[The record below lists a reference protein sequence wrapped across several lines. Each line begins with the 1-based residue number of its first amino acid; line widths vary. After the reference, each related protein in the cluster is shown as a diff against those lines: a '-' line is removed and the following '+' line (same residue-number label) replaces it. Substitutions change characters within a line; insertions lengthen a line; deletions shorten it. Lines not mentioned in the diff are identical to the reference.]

1 MRWKTI
7 LSFLFFI
14 IVVGLLLFYWF
25 IPFGETSFETKSYSF
40 NLENQTSDMQF
51 YENMRFLEKDISYR
65 IYDCPLKKSN
75 DMEQS
80 FEIIANKTILDF
92 HEVNSNEDIIVTCDS
107 KNKLEEGMFIAGE
120 GGPTNISISGNFSII
135 LHGKILLIKESE
147 CQLPNVA
154 LHELLH
160 VLGFNHSE
168 NKNNLMYPYLDCKQI
183 ISNDVLNLINEI
195 YSVEN
200 LPDLSFENVSAV
212 MNGKYLD
219 TNVSVRNNGLK
230 ISENVK
236 VKIYSDDKLVKEID
250 FGELDIGRGKEIRIQ
265 NIWVSKINIEE
276 LRFEID
282 YSYDELEKT
291 NNNLVLKIKDEN

>member
-1 MRWKTI
+1 MKFKI
-7 LSFLFFI
+7 FLSFLFFL
-14 IVVGLLLFYWF
+14 IVIGLLLFYWF
-25 IPFGETSFETKSYSF
+25 IPFGKTSFETKSYNF
-40 NLENQTSDMQF
+40 NLENQTSEMQF
-51 YENMRFLEKDISYR
+51 YENMRFLEKDISYK

-75 DMEQS
+75 DMEQA

-92 HEVNSNEDIIVTCDS
+92 YEVNLGEDIIVTCDS

-120 GGPTNISISGNFSII
+120 GGPTNISISGDFSLI
-135 LHGKILLIKESE
+135 LHGKILLIKESD

-168 NKNNLMYPYLDCKQI
+168 NENNLMYPYLNCKQTI
-183 ISNDVLNLINEI
+183 GEDMLNLIDEL
-195 YSVEN
+195 YSIEN
-200 LPDLSFENVSAV
+200 LPDLAFENVSAL

-236 VKIYSDDKLVKEID
+236 VNIYSDDKFVKEID
-250 FGELDIGRGKEIRIQ
+250 FGELDVGRGKEIRIQ
-265 NIWVSKINIEE
+265 NVWVSKINIEQ

-282 YSYDELEKT
+282 YNYDELEKT
-291 NNNLVLKIKDEN
+291 NNNLFLKIKDED

>member
-1 MRWKTI
+1 MKFKI
-7 LSFLFFI
+7 FLSFLFFL
-14 IVVGLLLFYWF
+14 IVIGLLLFYWF
-25 IPFGETSFETKSYSF
+25 IPFGKTSFETKSYNF
-40 NLENQTSDMQF
+40 NLENQTSEMQF
-51 YENMRFLEKDISYR
+51 YENMRFLEKDISYK

-75 DMEQS
+75 DMEQA

-92 HEVNSNEDIIVTCDS
+92 YEVNLGEDIIVTCDS

-120 GGPTNISISGNFSII
+120 GGPTNISISGKFNII
-135 LHGKILLIKESE
+135 LHGKILLIKESD

-168 NKNNLMYPYLDCKQI
+168 NENNLMYPYLNCKQTI
-183 ISNDVLNLINEI
+183 GEDMLNLIDEL
-195 YSVEN
+195 YSIEN
-200 LPDLSFENVSAV
+200 LPDLAFENVSAL

-236 VKIYSDDKLVKEID
+236 VNIYSDDKFVKEID
-250 FGELDIGRGKEIRIQ
+250 FGELDVGRGKEIRIQ
-265 NIWVSKINIEE
+265 NVWVSKINIEQ

-291 NNNLVLKIKDEN
+291 NNNLFLKIKDED

>member
-1 MRWKTI
+1 MKFKI
-7 LSFLFFI
+7 FLSFLFFL
-14 IVVGLLLFYWF
+14 IVIGLLLFYWF
-25 IPFGETSFETKSYSF
+25 IPFGKTSFETKSYNF
-40 NLENQTSDMQF
+40 NLENQTSEMQF
-51 YENMRFLEKDISYR
+51 YENMRFLEKDISYK

-75 DMEQS
+75 DMEQA

-92 HEVNSNEDIIVTCDS
+92 YEVNLGEDIIVTCDS

-120 GGPTNISISGNFSII
+120 GGPTNISISGDFSLI
-135 LHGKILLIKESE
+135 LHGKILLIKESD

-168 NKNNLMYPYLDCKQI
+168 NENNLMYPYLNCKQTI
-183 ISNDVLNLINEI
+183 GEDMLNLIDEL
-195 YSVEN
+195 YSIEN
-200 LPDLSFENVSAV
+200 LPDLAFENVSAL

-236 VKIYSDDKLVKEID
+236 VNIYSDDKFVKEID
-250 FGELDIGRGKEIRIQ
+250 FGELDVGRGKEIRIQ
-265 NIWVSKINIEE
+265 NVWVSKINIEQ

-291 NNNLVLKIKDEN
+291 NNNLFLKIKDED

>member
-1 MRWKTI
+1 MKFKI
-7 LSFLFFI
+7 FLSFLFFL
-14 IVVGLLLFYWF
+14 IVIGLLLFYWF
-25 IPFGETSFETKSYSF
+25 IPFGKTSFETKSYNF
-40 NLENQTSDMQF
+40 NLENQTSEMQF
-51 YENMRFLEKDISYR
+51 YENMRFLEKDISYK

-75 DMEQS
+75 DMEQA

-92 HEVNSNEDIIVTCDS
+92 YEVNLGEDIIVTCDS

-120 GGPTNISISGNFSII
+120 GGPTNISISGKFNII
-135 LHGKILLIKESE
+135 LHGKILLIKESD

-168 NKNNLMYPYLDCKQI
+168 NENNLMYPYLNCKQTI
-183 ISNDVLNLINEI
+183 GEDMLNLIDEL
-195 YSVEN
+195 YSIEN
-200 LPDLSFENVSAV
+200 LPDLAFENVSAL

-236 VKIYSDDKLVKEID
+236 VNIYSDDKFVKEID
-250 FGELDIGRGKEIRIQ
+250 FGELDVGRGKEIRIQ
-265 NIWVSKINIEE
+265 NVWVSKINIEQ

-282 YSYDELEKT
+282 YNYDELEKT
-291 NNNLVLKIKDEN
+291 NNNLFLKIKDED